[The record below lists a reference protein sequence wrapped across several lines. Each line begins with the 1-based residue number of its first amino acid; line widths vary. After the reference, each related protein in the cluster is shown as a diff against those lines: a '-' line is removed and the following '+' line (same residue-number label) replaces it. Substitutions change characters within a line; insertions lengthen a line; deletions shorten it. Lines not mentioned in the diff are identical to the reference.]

1 MKHEQRGIY
10 NVTFG
15 DDKATPIFRDIETI
29 EDVVIEYIAMYV
41 KGYHSTRKDRGFG
54 AEHIKLHLEK
64 GSQGEITIEELIN
77 IGNSLREYL
86 KHFKEPFI
94 DTKGAKIY
102 EWENAE
108 KIRFRVIADTMRE
121 SKGEGDNCH
130 SSPFADVII
139 TFYSDRNLNKQ
150 MEFKNPQVAAH
161 YKKSA
166 ALTREKQSTPNKAKS
181 IGKGR

>member
-15 DDKATPIFRDIETI
+15 DKSATPIKTDIELI
-29 EDVVIEYIAMYV
+29 ENAIINEVIYYI
-41 KGYHSTRKDRGFG
+41 KGWHNERRDKGRG
-54 AEHIKLHLEK
+54 AEHIKMHLGK
-64 GSQGEITIEELIN
+64 GVEGEITLEELLN
-77 IGNSLREYL
+77 LGNSIREYL
-86 KHFKEPFI
+86 KTFKEPFI
-94 DTKGAKIY
+94 DNKGGKVY
-102 EWENAE
+102 EWENTE
-108 KIRFRVIADTMRE
+108 KTRFRVAVDKY
-121 SKGEGDNCH
+121 KGEGLIPPL
-130 SSPFADVII
+130 SPFADVII

-161 YKKSA
+161 YKKST